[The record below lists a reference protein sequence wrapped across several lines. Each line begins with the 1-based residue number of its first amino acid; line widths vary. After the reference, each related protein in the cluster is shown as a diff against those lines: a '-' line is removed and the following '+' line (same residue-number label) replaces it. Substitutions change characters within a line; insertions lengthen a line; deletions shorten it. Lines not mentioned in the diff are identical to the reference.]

1 MTNYSSFNSTTW
13 LKNFSEM
20 FKQHSEQKSI
30 SFSDVQK
37 ILNVCIDD
45 TRWIHKPRLVRCKHA
60 IYLKLDELIQ
70 KHKNKKNYVKY
81 FNEVK
86 LKLQCAEK
94 GLVYIK
100 KNTCIGKS
108 VDEMNL
114 SEKYFNKVKLKLQC
128 AEKGLVY
135 IKKNTCIGKSVE
147 EMNLSEK
154 GKEGCKIMSI
164 CNLLPKGS
172 AKTTLNRIRVIP
184 FEFKSEEIKSETKEF
199 ERLYG
204 DSQLEKEEFEKLYED
219 SQIKSETKEFERLY
233 GDSQFETE
241 EFEKL
246 YEDSQIKSETKEFE
260 RLYGDSQ
267 FETEEFERLY
277 EDSQIKSETREF
289 ERLYGDIESKLETKK
304 FKRLY
309 SESKLETAEFER
321 FHGDSKSENEEVENN
336 QFKYTKKMDLSRLS
350 QDFSSIVN
358 IYPIVCR
365 L

>member
-241 EFEKL
+241 EFE
-246 YEDSQIKSETKEFE
+246 
-260 RLYGDSQ
+260 
-267 FETEEFERLY
+267 RLY